1 MSMSKENNSG
11 LSIFLGILAGGAI
24 GAVLALLFAPKTGR
38 ELRNDI
44 KSRTDEYLDE
54 AEKYIAEARDKAKV
68 LINDGKKRSE
78 KIINDAKEKSEA
90 ILKDAEKIFSDAKVK
105 ASNTLDEG
113 KSKLETE
120 SDNLKTAFKAGVEA
134 YKETKKSS

>member
-1 MSMSKENNSG
+1 MASENKSG
-11 LSIFLGILAGGAI
+11 SSVFLGFLAGGAI
-24 GAVLALLFAPKTGR
+24 GAVLALLYAPKTGR

-54 AEKYIAEARDKAKV
+54 ADRYINEARKKAKV
-68 LINDGKKRSE
+68 LINDGKKKSE

-90 ILKDAEKIFSDAKVK
+90 ILKDAEKIFNDAKEK
-105 ASNTLDEG
+105 ASGNLDES
-113 KSKLETE
+113 KSMLENE
-120 SDNLKTAFKAGVEA
+120 ANNLKNAFKAGVDA

>member
-1 MSMSKENNSG
+1 MPQENNSG
-11 LSIFLGILAGGAI
+11 SSIFLGFLAGGII
-24 GAVLALLFAPKTGR
+24 GAGLALLFAPKTGR

-44 KSRTDEYLDE
+44 KNRTDEYLDE
-54 AEKYIAEARDKAKV
+54 AEKYIAEARDKAKG

-90 ILKDAEKIFSDAKVK
+90 ILKDAEKILNDAKAK
-105 ASNTLDEG
+105 ASGSIDEG
-113 KSKLETE
+113 KSKLEAE
-120 SDNLKTAFKAGVEA
+120 SNNLKSAFKAGVEA